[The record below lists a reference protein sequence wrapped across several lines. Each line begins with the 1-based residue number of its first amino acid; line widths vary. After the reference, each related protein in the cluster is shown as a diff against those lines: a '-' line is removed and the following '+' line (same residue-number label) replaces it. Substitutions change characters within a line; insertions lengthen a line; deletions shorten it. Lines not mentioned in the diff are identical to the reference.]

1 MVSFANVVTY
11 VRSYILVDCWYKG
24 LSYFNDN
31 VMFYVLAKADAML
44 RQHAIE
50 AREVLAVATESS
62 EEFIAIRQNSEGL
75 NSEETELPSQPRVH
89 TRHNDLLYVAE
100 EARQPRV
107 SEPIRRPRISE
118 QAKRSRIT
126 EQALCSFTLKQI
138 TSGAEIKQ
146 IVGPIRMSKQN
157 STATVLVMPAEAK
170 MSFKATKNTVVRG

>member
-31 VMFYVLAKADAML
+31 VMFYVLAKVNAML

-75 NSEETELPSQPRVH
+75 NSEETKLPSQPRVH

-107 SEPIRRPRISE
+107 SEPIRRPRRSG
-118 QAKRSRIT
+118 QAKRSRVT
-126 EQALCSFTLKQI
+126 RQAWTFKLQDVKISRAETQLKSTQ
-138 TSGAEIKQ
+138 S
-146 IVGPIRMSKQN
+146 RMSRQSN
-157 STATVLVMPAEAK
+157 VATVLVMPAETK
-170 MSFKATKNTVVRG
+170 VSFKATRNTVVRG